1 MAHFVMLSKV
11 ECQWCEKA
19 KKIINDAFPE
29 STLVEIKVENPSPL
43 RDFMLTMGWR
53 TVPQVW
59 WIDED
64 GPSHIGGYDEVRDAY
79 SEEGTGASIV

>member
-1 MAHFVMLSKV
+1 MAHFVMLTKPN
-11 ECQWCEKA
+11 CNWCTRTLDILSEQ
-19 KKIINDAFPE
+19 FPKDRVVQI
-29 STLVEIKVENPSPL
+29 SVENPSTL
-43 RDFMLTMGWR
+43 RDFMLQMGWR

-79 SEEGTGASIV
+79 LDKGEGASDV